1 MSFYSIA
8 VFKELIRQAPSVCC
22 ARACVCDKIKS
33 MDIVI
38 ATNNPNKVREI
49 KRIYETLC
57 AEKNARCQALKFFT
71 LKEKNLTCDVEENGS
86 TFKENSLIKANAT
99 ASQTNLAVLADDSG
113 ICVDALNG
121 APGVF
126 SNRFAHENDDAANR
140 KKLLKAL
147 KEKGKKAREERKAH
161 FECAMTLI
169 SGGEIFTAAGRSDGR
184 ISQSEDGTHGFGYD
198 CIFYSEELGKSWG
211 EASDDEKNSVSHR
224 ARALKN
230 LLETAGLLKY
240 SV

>member
-1 MSFYSIA
+1 
-8 VFKELIRQAPSVCC
+8 
-22 ARACVCDKIKS
+22 

-86 TFKENSLIKANAT
+86 TFKENSLIKAKAT

-126 SNRFAHENDDAANR
+126 PTDSRMKTTTR
-140 KKLLKAL
+140 QT
-147 KEKGKKAREERKAH
+147 EK
-161 FECAMTLI
+161 
-169 SGGEIFTAAGRSDGR
+169 TA
-184 ISQSEDGTHGFGYD
+184 
-198 CIFYSEELGKSWG
+198 
-211 EASDDEKNSVSHR
+211 
-224 ARALKN
+224 
-230 LLETAGLLKY
+230 
-240 SV
+240 

>member
-1 MSFYSIA
+1 
-8 VFKELIRQAPSVCC
+8 
-22 ARACVCDKIKS
+22 

-86 TFKENSLIKANAT
+86 TFKENSLIKAKAT

-147 KEKGKKAREERKAH
+147 EEKGKKAREEEK
-161 FECAMTLI
+161 
-169 SGGEIFTAAGRSDGR
+169 R
-184 ISQSEDGTHGFGYD
+184 I
-198 CIFYSEELGKSWG
+198 LN
-211 EASDDEKNSVSHR
+211 AP
-224 ARALKN
+224 
-230 LLETAGLLKY
+230 
-240 SV
+240 

>member
-86 TFKENSLIKANAT
+86 TFKENSLIKAKAT

-126 SNRFAHENDDAANR
+126 PTDSRMKTTTRQTEKNCLKLW
-140 KKLLKAL
+140 KKREKRHGK
-147 KEKGKKAREERKAH
+147 KEK
-161 FECAMTLI
+161 
-169 SGGEIFTAAGRSDGR
+169 R
-184 ISQSEDGTHGFGYD
+184 I
-198 CIFYSEELGKSWG
+198 LN
-211 EASDDEKNSVSHR
+211 AP
-224 ARALKN
+224 
-230 LLETAGLLKY
+230 
-240 SV
+240 

>member
-1 MSFYSIA
+1 
-8 VFKELIRQAPSVCC
+8 
-22 ARACVCDKIKS
+22 

-57 AEKNARCQALKFFT
+57 TEKNARCQALKFFT

-86 TFKENSLIKANAT
+86 TFKENSLIKAKAT

-126 SNRFAHENDDAANR
+126 SNRFAHENDDTANR

-147 KEKGKKAREERKAH
+147 EEKGKKAREERKAH

-184 ISQSEDGTHGFGYD
+184 ISESEDGTHGFGYD

>member
-1 MSFYSIA
+1 
-8 VFKELIRQAPSVCC
+8 
-22 ARACVCDKIKS
+22 

-57 AEKNARCQALKFFT
+57 TEKNARCQALKFFT

-86 TFKENSLIKANAT
+86 TFKENSLIKAKAT

-147 KEKGKKAREERKAH
+147 EEKGKKAREERKAH

-169 SGGEIFTAAGRSDGR
+169 SAVKFLPPQAGATGAFRRARTAR
-184 ISQSEDGTHGFGYD
+184 T
-198 CIFYSEELGKSWG
+198 
-211 EASDDEKNSVSHR
+211 ASDTTVYFIRKSLAKAGEKRRTTKKIPSATVR
-224 ARALKN
+224 ARLKIC
-230 LLETAGLLKY
+230 LKRQGC
-240 SV
+240 